1 MIKLGMFIS
10 GGGTT
15 ATSIVN
21 AIISGTLTGIETV
34 CVIASKPSAG
44 GIEKLK
50 TAGIPT
56 ENIYIVNP
64 KDYADRKEFGE
75 RLIEICDKHR
85 VQLIGQY
92 GWLVKTPVNVI
103 EKYPDK
109 IINQHPGPL
118 DIGRED
124 FGGKGMY
131 GMRVHAARLYF
142 VQKTGRDATT
152 EATTHYVTEEFDD
165 GAVIG
170 RSVVEI
176 LPEDTPESLQ
186 ARVLPAEHSLQIT
199 VLQDFA
205 DSRVEA
211 WQRSKP
217 LVQDSEEKLLAS
229 CKAEAIKNYPN
240 G

>member
-1 MIKLGMFIS
+1 MFIS

-15 ATSIVN
+15 ATAIVHAVN
-21 AIISGTLTGIETV
+21 DGTLTGIEPV
-34 CVIASKPSAG
+34 CVIASKETAG

-50 TAGIPT
+50 NAGIPN
-56 ENIYIVNP
+56 ENIYVVNP
-64 KDYADRKEFGE
+64 KDFTDRNEFGQKI
-75 RLIEICDKHR
+75 IEICDTHR

-103 EKYPDK
+103 EQYPDK

-142 VQKTGRDATT
+142 VQKTGRDFTT

-170 RSVVEI
+170 RRVVEVM
-176 LPEDTPESLQ
+176 PDDTPESLQ
-186 ARVLPAEHSLQIT
+186 ERVLPVEHALQIQ
-199 VLQDFA
+199 VLQEFA
-205 DSRVEA
+205 DGRITTYE
-211 WQRSKP
+211 RKTP
-217 LVQDSEEKLLAS
+217 LVRVDEEKLLET
-229 CKAEAIKNYPN
+229 CKEQAITNYPK

>member
-1 MIKLGMFIS
+1 MLIS

-15 ATSIVN
+15 ATAIVN
-21 AIISGTLTGIETV
+21 AINDGTLTDIEAV
-34 CVIASKPSAG
+34 CVIASKETAG

-50 TAGIPT
+50 AAGIP
-56 ENIYIVNP
+56 EGHIYVVNP
-64 KDYADRKEFGE
+64 KDYDDRGLFGE
-75 RLIEICDKHR
+75 KIIEICDRHR

-103 EKYPDK
+103 ERYPDK

-142 VQKTGRDATT
+142 TQKTERDFTT

-170 RSVVEI
+170 RRVVEI
-176 LPEDTPESLQ
+176 LPDDTPESLQ
-186 ARVLPAEHSLQIT
+186 ERVLPEEHALQIQ
-199 VLQDFA
+199 VLQEFA
-205 DSRVEA
+205 DGRITTYE
-211 WQRSKP
+211 RNTP
-217 LVQDSEEKLLAS
+217 LVREDEEEILET
-229 CKAEAIKNYPN
+229 CKQQAITNYPK

>member
-1 MIKLGMFIS
+1 MFIS

-15 ATSIVN
+15 ATSIVD
-21 AIISGTLTGIETV
+21 AINNGTLSGIDPV
-34 CVIASKPSAG
+34 CVIASKETAG

-50 TAGIPT
+50 SAGILA

-64 KDYADRKEFGE
+64 KDYEDRSKFGE
-75 RLIEICDKHR
+75 KIIEICDKHR

-103 EKYPDK
+103 ERYPDK

-131 GMRVHAARLYF
+131 GMRVHAARLSF
-142 VQKTGRDATT
+142 VQKTGRDFTT

-165 GAVIG
+165 GTVIG
-170 RSVVEI
+170 RRVVEI
-176 LPEDTPESLQ
+176 LLDDTPESLQ
-186 ARVLPAEHSLQIT
+186 SRVLPVEHALQIQ
-199 VLQDFA
+199 VLQEFA
-205 DSRVEA
+205 DGRVETCE
-211 WQRSKP
+211 RIKP
-217 LVQDSEEKLLAS
+217 LVQGNEEKMLES
-229 CKAEAIKNYPN
+229 CKIEAIKNYPN